1 MIASTRSRS
10 SHIASMVGG
19 ALFIGI
25 LTLVWIFPAP
35 GVRTVLLGVLVAIPL
50 LWLTGVRGW
59 YGQYTHSLGRL
70 GKSGTRIASLG
81 LVMMAVGLAG
91 GPWLE
96 FLWAIFGLG
105 WLVLGFGLLL
115 LGGVTL
121 RTRSLPVFGS
131 LVLATGLL
139 SLLWIFTNVDQPSD
153 ALRVA
158 NISVT
163 ILLGAAWIALGYI
176 GLAHT
181 SQPSLD
187 APAASPAVRHP
198 RVQ

>member
-10 SHIASMVGG
+10 SHITSMVGG

-25 LTLVWIFPAP
+25 LTVGWIFPAP
-35 GVRTVLLGVLVAIPL
+35 GLRTVLMWGLVAIPL

-59 YGQYTHSLGRL
+59 YGQYTPSLGRL
-70 GKSGTRIASLG
+70 GKTGTFITSLG
-81 LVMMAVGLAG
+81 LVMTAVGLAG

-115 LGGVTL
+115 LGGAIVRM
-121 RTRSLPVFGS
+121 RTIPVFGS
-131 LVLATGLL
+131 LVLAAGLL
-139 SLLWIFTNVDQPSD
+139 SLLWIFTNVDPPSA

-158 NISVT
+158 HISIT

-187 APAASPAVRHP
+187 ALAASPAVRHP
-198 RVQ
+198 GLR